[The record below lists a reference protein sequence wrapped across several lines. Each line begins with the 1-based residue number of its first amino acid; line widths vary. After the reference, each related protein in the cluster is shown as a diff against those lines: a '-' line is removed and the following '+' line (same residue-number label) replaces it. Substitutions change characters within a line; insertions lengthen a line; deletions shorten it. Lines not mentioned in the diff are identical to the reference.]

1 MLQLILNQWVFT
13 QVNTKK
19 VDEFPQG
26 ASIAIPNDAAN
37 EARALLLLQSAGL
50 IKLKADFDPAK
61 GTPSDITDNSKKN

>member
-13 QVNTKK
+13 QVNTK

-61 GTPSDITDNSKKN
+61 GTPSDITDNSKN